1 MSKSNKPTRFRAN
14 YFQSFQEAGAART
27 ASQAVSVD
35 GSKRDRSIPRR
46 PLLWLVAA
54 LLFTLPPMLGSL
66 VSWVPSVFLVALA
79 MKFWMEP
86 RGYRLRFAAL
96 KLLLATA
103 ALFAIFASYGSLKG
117 VEPGISLLVV
127 LVALKVLEA
136 HTAREFQVMVLMGWV
151 LCLCGFFLSQE
162 FEIALSLLIAFALL
176 LVALIQFH
184 RGSAPGALWPPLGTA
199 GKILLQAAPLV
210 VFLFISFPRINTGLR
225 FDLRAGSS
233 AKTGFSER
241 LAPGNIAALANSSD
255 IAFRAEFPGRTTM
268 PPGPMYWRGAVM
280 WHCDGLEWR
289 APYVPVSITRS
300 ARQFP
305 RVNTIRQRITL
316 APHGARWM
324 FALDRPFE
332 VPSGAILARGDY
344 LWSVQTIRKARRYEV
359 VSSLGTSGKDLTQGE
374 RSEALE
380 VPPWI
385 SPAVRELAQSWATPS
400 STPRA
405 VVNSALQFFQAQ
417 GFRYSLSPG
426 EYRRNDLEQFLF
438 HRRIGF
444 CEHYAASFAT
454 LMRLAGIPARVVV
467 GYLGGEYNDLGHFF
481 LVRQADTH
489 AWCEVWLP
497 ESGWTR
503 VDPTTAVAPGRAS
516 LDLNSFLE
524 RDIAS
529 GQMEA
534 RQSALVAKLARS
546 RLVTNLR
553 LALET
558 LSYEWDTRVL
568 AFDADVQEVM
578 LDSIG
583 LANRGPFVLI
593 IEILIVAVALLV
605 IYFGW
610 MQLRTRSRADR
621 VKVLYER
628 FCQKAARL
636 GVQRDPWEG
645 PTDFSNRAAQLLP
658 NESKRIREISNTYV
672 ALRYA
677 PEPASIVLDKFTK
690 VVRAFAVRR

>member
-1 MSKSNKPTRFRAN
+1 MSTSKSEG
-14 YFQSFQEAGAART
+14 S
-27 ASQAVSVD
+27 
-35 GSKRDRSIPRR
+35 SKRDRSIPRR
-46 PLLWLVAA
+46 PLLWLAAA
-54 LLFTLPPMLGSL
+54 LLFTLPPMFGSL
-66 VSWVPSVFLVALA
+66 VSWVPWFFLFALA

-86 RGYRLRFAAL
+86 RGYRLRLATL
-96 KLLLATA
+96 NLLLAA
-103 ALFAIFASYGSLKG
+103 GALLAILVSYGSLKG
-117 VEPGISLLVV
+117 VEPAISLLVV

-151 LCLCGFFLSQE
+151 LCLCGFFLSQD
-162 FEIALSLLIAFALL
+162 FEMALSLLTAFALL

-184 RGSAPGALWPPLGTA
+184 RGSSPGAFWPLLGTTC
-199 GKILLQAAPLV
+199 KILLQAAPLV
-210 VFLFISFPRINTGLR
+210 VLLFVLFPRINTGLR
-225 FDLRAGSS
+225 LDFRANRS
-233 AKTGFSER
+233 ANTGFSDR
-241 LAPGNIAALANSSD
+241 LSPGSVAALANSSD
-255 IAFRAEFPGRTTM
+255 IAFRAEFPGRTTA
-268 PPGPMYWRGAVM
+268 PPGSMYWRGAVM

-289 APYVPVSITRS
+289 APYVPVSVSPS
-300 ARQFP
+300 ARQLLRGNKF
-305 RVNTIRQRITL
+305 RQRITL

-324 FALDRPFE
+324 FALDRPFDA
-332 VPSGAILARGDY
+332 PPGAILARGDY

-359 VSSLGTSGKDLTQGE
+359 VSSPAAAGKELTPGE
-374 RSEALE
+374 RREALE

-385 SPAVRELAQSWATPS
+385 SPAVRELAQSWTTQTS
-400 STPRA
+400 NPRA
-405 VVNSALQFFQAQ
+405 IVNSALQFFQS

-426 EYRRNDLEQFLF
+426 EYRKNDLEQFLF
-438 HRRIGF
+438 HRRVGF

-497 ESGWTR
+497 ERGWTR
-503 VDPTTAVAPGRAS
+503 VDPTAAVAPGRAS
-516 LDLNSFLE
+516 LDLTSFLE
-524 RDIAS
+524 RGIAS
-529 GQMEA
+529 GQMEG
-534 RQSALVAKLARS
+534 RRSAFVTKLARS
-546 RLVTNLR
+546 ALFTDVR

-558 LSYEWDTRVL
+558 LSYEWDTRLL
-568 AFDADVQEVM
+568 AFDADVQDVL

-583 LANRGPFVLI
+583 LANRGSLVLI

-621 VKVLYER
+621 VKALYER
-628 FCQKAARL
+628 FCRKAARL

-645 PTDFSNRAAQLLP
+645 PSDFSSRAALVLP
-658 NESKRIREISNTYV
+658 DESERIREISNTYI

-677 PEPASIVLDKFTK
+677 PEPAGVVLDRFVKE
-690 VVRAFAVRR
+690 VLAFAVRR

>member
-1 MSKSNKPTRFRAN
+1 MSKKTTRPRQG
-14 YFQSFQEAGAART
+14 YGAARP
-27 ASQAVSVD
+27 ASQAT
-35 GSKRDRSIPRR
+35 SKRDRSIPRR
-46 PLLWLVAA
+46 PLLWLAAA
-54 LLFTLPPMLGSL
+54 LLFTLPPMFGSL
-66 VSWVPSVFLVALA
+66 VSWVPCFFLLALA

-86 RGYRLRFAAL
+86 RGYRLRLATL
-96 KLLLATA
+96 KLLLAAA
-103 ALFAIFASYGSLKG
+103 ALLAIFVSYGGSLKG

-136 HTAREFQVMVLMGWV
+136 HTAREFHVMVLMGWV
-151 LCLCGFFLSQE
+151 LCLCGFFLSQD
-162 FEIALSLLIAFALL
+162 FEIALSLLTAFALL

-184 RGSAPGALWPPLGTA
+184 RGSSPGAFWPPLQTTF
-199 GKILLQAAPLV
+199 KILLQAAPLV
-210 VFLFISFPRINTGLR
+210 VLLFVLFPRINTGLH
-225 FDLRAGSS
+225 FDFRANSS
-233 AKTGFSER
+233 ANTGFSDR
-241 LAPGNIAALANSSD
+241 LFPGSVAALANSSD
-255 IAFRAEFPGRTTM
+255 VAFRAEFPGRTTA
-268 PPGPMYWRGAVM
+268 PPGSMYWRGAVM

-289 APYVPVSITRS
+289 APYVPVLVSAS

-305 RVNTIRQRITL
+305 RGNTIRQRITL
-316 APHGARWM
+316 APHGACWM

-332 VPSGAILARGDY
+332 VPPGAILARGDY

-359 VSSLGTSGKDLTQGE
+359 VSSPAAAGKELTPGE
-374 RSEALE
+374 RRESLE

-385 SPAVRELAQSWATPS
+385 SPAVRELAQSWTTPNAN
-400 STPRA
+400 PRA
-405 VVNSALQFFQAQ
+405 IVNSALQFFQS

-426 EYRRNDLEQFLF
+426 EYRKNDLEQFLF

-524 RDIAS
+524 RGIAS
-529 GQMEA
+529 GQMEG
-534 RQSALVAKLARS
+534 RRSAFVSKLARS
-546 RLVTNLR
+546 ALFTDVR

-558 LSYEWDTRVL
+558 LSYEWDTRLL
-568 AFDADVQEVM
+568 AFDADVQEVF

-583 LANRGPFVLI
+583 LANRGSFVLI
-593 IEILIVAVALLV
+593 VEILIIVVALLV
-605 IYFGW
+605 IYFAW

-621 VKVLYER
+621 VKALYER
-628 FCQKAARL
+628 FCRKAARL
-636 GVQRDPWEG
+636 GVRRNPWEG
-645 PTDFSNRAAQLLP
+645 PSDFSSRAELSLP
-658 NESKRIREISNTYV
+658 NESERIREISNRYI

-677 PEPASIVLDKFTK
+677 PEPAGVAVDKFAK
-690 VVRAFAVRR
+690 EVRAFAVHR